1 MKTKPSLKWYRRFIQ
16 QQATGNC
23 DGNEIKTKTFAP
35 AKQSEVKNKRKNE
48 TSKTWQ
54 SKTKLNMPYKYLVD
68 FDYSWRLMLFCE
80 LMIIMPFW
88 RNSNRQ
94 RCRSHSTRPNSG
106 FFLNV
111 YTKTHLYT
119 LTSRNPVKRIAIV
132 LKVRI
137 ISNNSVVNYR
147 VDWMTRNASQFHFVW
162 TVFFSLLF
170 QFCSKFIH

>member
-16 QQATGNC
+16 QRATGNC

-35 AKQSEVKNKRKNE
+35 TKKSGVKRAKKEQKAWPN
-48 TSKTWQ
+48 
-54 SKTKLNMPYKYLVD
+54 KTKSKNMPYKYFVN

-94 RCRSHSTRPNSG
+94 RCRSHSTRPNLG
-106 FFLNV
+106 FLNV
-111 YTKTHLYT
+111 YTKTHNT
-119 LTSRNPVKRIAIV
+119 LSHIGIPVKRIAIV

-137 ISNNSVVNYR
+137 ISNK
-147 VDWMTRNASQFHFVW
+147 
-162 TVFFSLLF
+162 FSG
-170 QFCSKFIH
+170 